1 MQRVLVSNDIDI
13 FKNEYAIN
21 SQIIDFVKQFQQ
33 WLLSIKGKNQIQRD
47 FPDDEIYSQYG
58 STLLMYNG
66 EDFNDISI
74 REEVKNEIER
84 VFDLAYGAQNTSDI
98 RLNKE
103 GIMFD
108 VEQRTVKII
117 IPIIFNRVEQKF
129 SVDIYTGNAYLI

>member
-1 MQRVLVSNDIDI
+1 MQRVLISNDIDI
-13 FKNEYAIN
+13 FKNEYNID
-21 SQIIDFVKQFQQ
+21 SQIIDFIKQFQQ

-66 EDFNDISI
+66 DDFDDINV

-84 VFDLAYGAQNTSDI
+84 VFNLAYGEQDTADV
-98 RLNKE
+98 RLNKN

-108 VEQRTVKII
+108 TEYKTVKII
-117 IPIIFNRVEQKF
+117 IPVIFNRTEQRF
-129 SVDIYTGNAYLI
+129 SVDIYTGDVYLL